1 MLPTWGPSDC
11 YSESIKTLQS
21 TDWKPLIWS
30 CYHFPE
36 GKTECHKGWCICQS
50 WWLDV
55 WGSRAYKLGLLTLA
69 LARIEHLLSPSRSG
83 SVCCWLQIKKQF
95 MSSSGESTKCKF
107 KLSFNLPF
115 FIKWGPLAECYLS
128 VWYWTSQGDRPCIWH
143 RKQRSLHYFKKANW
157 LSKCFQMMFTCVKFS
172 RKC

>member
-115 FIKWGPLAECYLS
+115 FIKWGPLAECYLYDTGHLKEIGHAYGIES
-128 VWYWTSQGDRPCIWH
+128 KEACTIL
-143 RKQRSLHYFKKANW
+143 RKQIGSQSAFKW
-157 LSKCFQMMFTCVKFS
+157 CSHV
-172 RKC
+172 